1 MTKVSVG
8 LVSPEVS
15 LLGPPRAAFLCPHV
29 AFLLCAGL
37 PAASWVSTSH
47 LIRALVK
54 LD

>member
-8 LVSPEVS
+8 LVSSEVS
-15 LLGPPRAAFLCPHV
+15 LLGLPRAAFLCPHV
-29 AFLLCAGL
+29 AFLLCVGL
-37 PAASWVSTSH
+37 RSASWVSRSH